1 MDYEVTVFRSA
12 DATAQEDAG
21 TIQEMLVDEGVQATV
36 VDDRAPGVPAG
47 AWEVRVAAAYSA
59 RAEALIAAHPIEDEF
74 ADVDASS
81 DLDLV
86 TVFRS
91 AGNTS
96 EMEAQQVKSL
106 LESNG
111 LEAVLVADARW
122 PNLPDEV
129 RVAREHLTQ
138 AKRLIADALA
148 AGPAAADEAESA
160 SEN

>member
-1 MDYEVTVFRSA
+1 MDSEVTVFRSA
-12 DATAQEDAG
+12 DATAQEDAAA
-21 TIQEMLVDEGVQATV
+21 IQEMLVDEGVQAV
-36 VDDRAPGVPAG
+36 LLDDHAPGVPSG
-47 AWEVRVAAAYSA
+47 AWEVRVAAADSA
-59 RAEALIAAHPIEDEF
+59 RAEALIAAHPVEDEF
-74 ADVDASS
+74 ADVDASA

-91 AGNTS
+91 AGNTG

-111 LEAVLVADARW
+111 LEAVLVADARL

-138 AKRLIADALA
+138 ARRLIAEALS
-148 AGPAAADEAESA
+148 AGPAAADEAEA
-160 SEN
+160 AGEN

>member
-1 MDYEVTVFRSA
+1 MTVFRSA

-36 VDDRAPGVPAG
+36 LDDHAPGVPAG
-47 AWEVRVAAAYSA
+47 AWEVRVAAADSA
-59 RAEALIAAHPIEDEF
+59 RAEVLIAAHPIEDEF
-74 ADVDASS
+74 ADVDASA

-111 LEAVLVADARW
+111 LEAVMVGDTRF
-122 PNLPDEV
+122 PNLPGEI

-148 AGPAAADEAESA
+148 AGPAAADEAEA
-160 SEN
+160 AGEN